1 MRTITVEEALKGNRY
16 PGRGII
22 LGKAKGGKNAVA
34 VYFIMGRS
42 ENSRNRV
49 FLEDGEDVMIKPF
62 DESKVEDPSLIVYYP
77 MRSHDYELIVTNGD
91 QTDTVYNFMLEGE
104 SFADAL
110 KTREFEPDASNY
122 TPRISGIMELNE
134 ELTYKLSILK
144 CGNPET
150 QKCYRFFYDYEATS
164 GIGHLIHT
172 YVTDGNPLPTFE
184 GEPKE
189 IEISGTLTEFADRV
203 WNSLDEENRIS
214 LVAKAIDLENG
225 KVKTYIINKNHNN

>member
-1 MRTITVEEALKGNRY
+1 MKTITVEEALKGNPY

-22 LGKAKGGKNAVA
+22 LGQAKGGKNAVA

-42 ENSRNRV
+42 ENSRNRI
-49 FLEDGEDVMIKPF
+49 FLEDGDDIMIKPF
-62 DESKVEDPSLIVYYP
+62 DESKVEDSSLIVYYP
-77 MRSHDYELIVTNGD
+77 MRAQNYELIVTNGD
-91 QTDTVYNFMLEGE
+91 QTDTIYNFMLEGE

-110 KTREFEPDASNY
+110 KTREFEPDAPNY
-122 TPRISGIMELNE
+122 TPRISGLMELNE

-144 CGNPET
+144 CGNPER
-150 QKCYRFFYDYEATS
+150 QKCYRFFYNYEAVS

-172 YVTDGNPLPTFE
+172 YITDGNPLPTYE

-203 WNSLDEENRIS
+203 WNSLDVENRIS

-225 KVKTYIINKNHNN
+225 QVKTYIINKNIQQ